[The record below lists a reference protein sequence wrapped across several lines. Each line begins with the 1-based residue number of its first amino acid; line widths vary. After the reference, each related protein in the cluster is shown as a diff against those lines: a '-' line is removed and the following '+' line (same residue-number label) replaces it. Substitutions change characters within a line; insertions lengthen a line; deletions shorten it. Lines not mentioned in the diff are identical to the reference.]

1 MKKIF
6 LAMAIAIV
14 TGTAV
19 SAQDDDKE
27 DKIVVSTHQT
37 DKEDGYEGHS
47 ASRCGIK
54 FNFQLIGVTKVEL
67 ESVDGFPLAGTA
79 TTQKTAQG
87 KTAIDDMV
95 HTSAIITYSSSSKS
109 GFIPGKDYYIST
121 LPCNLYGGY
130 RLSIYRDGLVAHYFG
145 VHQKVELGEF
155 ISPDDLVESEL
166 EFDKPGAPLVEEGR
180 PKMDS
185 KTHNLFVQYR
195 KKPTEANK
203 QALLDQMC
211 VRYDKVVAR
220 KKNKLR
226 ELEREARTYSIVEHM
241 QGIVGEWC
249 RIEKPASNS
258 NFFASSTLEGTRI
271 RKMPGW
277 CCVAHQ
283 LPMLISAM
291 HLSPMPSMPPSSPDL
306 PMKKDRTTIRL

>member
-95 HTSAIITYSSSSKS
+95 HTS
-109 GFIPGKDYYIST
+109 D
-121 LPCNLYGGY
+121 
-130 RLSIYRDGLVAHYFG
+130 
-145 VHQKVELGEF
+145 
-155 ISPDDLVESEL
+155 
-166 EFDKPGAPLVEEGR
+166 
-180 PKMDS
+180 
-185 KTHNLFVQYR
+185 
-195 KKPTEANK
+195 
-203 QALLDQMC
+203 
-211 VRYDKVVAR
+211 
-220 KKNKLR
+220 
-226 ELEREARTYSIVEHM
+226 
-241 QGIVGEWC
+241 
-249 RIEKPASNS
+249 SNS
-258 NFFASSTLEGTRI
+258 SFCDSSILETMTI
-271 RKMPGW
+271 PMTHGW
-277 CCVAHQ
+277 CCEVRQ
-283 LPMLISAM
+283 LPMPTSAM
-291 HLSPMPSMPPSSPDL
+291 H
-306 PMKKDRTTIRL
+306 R